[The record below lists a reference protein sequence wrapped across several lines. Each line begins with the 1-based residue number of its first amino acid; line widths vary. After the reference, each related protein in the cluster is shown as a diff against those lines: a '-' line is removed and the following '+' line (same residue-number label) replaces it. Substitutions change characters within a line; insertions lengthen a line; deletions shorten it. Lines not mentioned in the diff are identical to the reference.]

1 MRPKKRRLRLD
12 NGKRKDLCGIHAAA
26 LRHCE
31 CRYQQAFRQKA
42 ADAMEQARY
51 SFAFAGLEPLMEP
64 FDQPFRAG
72 SPKCPTVSINPITSR
87 PPRERHT
94 NPYAFLCGKC
104 ATCSDHIELKV
115 FLYQKKYLKCNS
127 YIRIMGAGETKCQ
140 PILGKMGGTRDRKST
155 RLNSSHQIIS

>member
-31 CRYQQAFRQKA
+31 WRCQQGCRQKA
-42 ADAMEQARY
+42 GDAMEQGRH
-51 SFAFAGLEPLMEP
+51 SFAFAGLEPLMAP

-72 SPKCPTVSINPITSR
+72 SPKCPTVSITPIPSR

-104 ATCSDHIELKV
+104 ATCSDHI
-115 FLYQKKYLKCNS
+115 
-127 YIRIMGAGETKCQ
+127 
-140 PILGKMGGTRDRKST
+140 
-155 RLNSSHQIIS
+155 

>member
-12 NGKRKDLCGIHAAA
+12 NGKRKDLCGINAAA

-51 SFAFAGLEPLMEP
+51 SFAFAGQEPLMEP

-72 SPKCPTVSINPITSR
+72 SPNCPTVSINPITSG

-94 NPYAFLCGKC
+94 PHYALPAGKEQRN
-104 ATCSDHIELKV
+104 AD
-115 FLYQKKYLKCNS
+115 
-127 YIRIMGAGETKCQ
+127 ETN
-140 PILGKMGGTRDRKST
+140 GSV
-155 RLNSSHQIIS
+155 